1 MPNQSKPKTDSKSP
15 HPKTIEEALARF
27 QMEHHAAGKDGKA
40 NYGTYTT
47 LAGGLNAVQPA
58 THLGLSHTQTF
69 EHIVVGEKVVTVLK
83 TRLLFTGEDRDY
95 DTVIESNLPFPDLVP
110 NRGNIMQALGSAI
123 TYARRY
129 SLLAIYG
136 LAGDD
141 DDAEGSAPTAAHPA
155 GKVFTT
161 KKEIAR
167 SPARGAN
174 ARQAKPSSVAHEMVT
189 GKITQDPYPSSTKIP
204 QAQKDALANEL
215 KTLPP
220 HGRNRVVSAFR
231 QEYNISSEK
240 ISEFITTPEH
250 LSFIKSKI
258 AEVESDSP

>member
-1 MPNQSKPKTDSKSP
+1 MPNQSKPKTDAKSSQ
-15 HPKTIEEALARF
+15 PKTIEEALARF

-83 TRLLFTGEDRDY
+83 TRLLFTGEDDTY
-95 DTVIESNLPFPDLVP
+95 NTVIESNLPFPDLVP

-141 DDAEGSAPTAAHPA
+141 DDAEGSAPVAA
-155 GKVFTT
+155 

-189 GKITQDPYPSSTKIP
+189 GKVAQPSIP
-204 QAQKDALANEL
+204 QSQKDALANEL
-215 KTLPP
+215 KTLSVV
-220 HGRNRVVSAFR
+220 GRNKVISSFR
-231 QEYNISSEK
+231 QQFNISSEK
-240 ISEFITTPEH
+240 VSEFITTPEH
-250 LSFIKSKI
+250 LSFIRSKI

>member
-1 MPNQSKPKTDSKSP
+1 MPNQSKPKTDSKSS

-83 TRLLFTGEDRDY
+83 TRLLFTGEDSDY
-95 DTVIESNLPFPDLVP
+95 NTVIESNLPFPDLVP

-141 DDAEGSAPTAAHPA
+141 DDAEGSAPTAAPA
-155 GKVFTT
+155 

-167 SPARGAN
+167 SPQRGAN
-174 ARQAKPSSVAHEMVT
+174 AK
-189 GKITQDPYPSSTKIP
+189 K
-204 QAQKDALANEL
+204 LANEMIQGNPL
-215 KTLPP
+215 EDLYRDLQDLAPNLRSETLQQFKALRFPKSDIAGNKGLFELIKTEQ
-220 HGRNRVVSAFR
+220 HINDVKAIM
-231 QEYNISSEK
+231 EDIK
-240 ISEFITTPEH
+240 I
-250 LSFIKSKI
+250 
-258 AEVESDSP
+258 DSP

>member
-1 MPNQSKPKTDSKSP
+1 MPNQSKPKTDSKSS

-83 TRLLFTGEDRDY
+83 TRLLFTGEDDTY
-95 DTVIESNLPFPDLVP
+95 NTVIESNLPFPDLVP

-141 DDAEGSAPTAAHPA
+141 DDAEGSAPTATPA
-155 GKVFTT
+155 

-167 SPARGAN
+167 SPQRGAN
-174 ARQAKPSSVAHEMVT
+174 AKR
-189 GKITQDPYPSSTKIP
+189 
-204 QAQKDALANEL
+204 LANEMITGKAPTSTPPEQYLPLLNLEQELRDLAPNLRTEAL
-215 KTLPP
+215 KQFKALRFPK
-220 HGRNRVVSAFR
+220 S
-231 QEYNISSEK
+231 NIVGNKGLFE
-240 ISEFITTPEH
+240 
-250 LSFIKSKI
+250 LIKTEQHIDDVKAI
-258 AEVESDSP
+258 IEDIKSDSP

>member
-1 MPNQSKPKTDSKSP
+1 MPNQSKPKTDSKSS

-40 NYGTYTT
+40 QYGFYTT

-69 EHIVVGEKVVTVLK
+69 EHIVVSEKVVTVVK
-83 TRLLFTGEDRDY
+83 TRLLFTGEDSDY
-95 DTVIESNLPFPDLVP
+95 NTVIESNLPLPDLVP

-155 GKVFTT
+155 GKVFTA
-161 KKEIAR
+161 KKEIVR
-167 SPARGAN
+167 SPQRGAN
-174 ARQAKPSSVAHEMVT
+174 AKKVADEMIIGT
-189 GKITQDPYPSSTKIP
+189 PLDQLFSDL
-204 QAQKDALANEL
+204 QKLNL
-215 KTLPP
+215 KT
-220 HGRNRVVSAFR
+220 R
-231 QEYNISSEK
+231 SEVLVQFK
-240 ISEFITTPEH
+240 ALNFPQSTVKDTDNKGMFALVKTDNH
-250 LSFIKSKI
+250 IKDVRDIMNALENPSL
-258 AEVESDSP
+258 

>member
-1 MPNQSKPKTDSKSP
+1 MPNQSKPKTDAKSSQ
-15 HPKTIEEALARF
+15 PKTIEEALARF

-83 TRLLFTGEDRDY
+83 TRLLFTGEDDTY
-95 DTVIESNLPFPDLVP
+95 NTVIESNLPFPDLVP

-141 DDAEGSAPTAAHPA
+141 DDAEGSAPVAV
-155 GKVFTT
+155 KR
-161 KKEIAR
+161 EIAR
-167 SPARGAN
+167 SPQRGAN
-174 ARQAKPSSVAHEMVT
+174 ARQAKPNSAVKEIVGDLTGRSS
-189 GKITQDPYPSSTKIP
+189 IP
-204 QAQKDALANEL
+204 QSQKDALANEL

-231 QEYNISSEK
+231 QEYKISSEK

>member
-1 MPNQSKPKTDSKSP
+1 MPNQSKPKTDAKSSQ
-15 HPKTIEEALARF
+15 PKTIEEALARF

-83 TRLLFTGEDRDY
+83 TRLLFTGEDDTY
-95 DTVIESNLPFPDLVP
+95 NTVIESNLPFPDLVP

-141 DDAEGSAPTAAHPA
+141 DDAEGSAPVA
-155 GKVFTT
+155 V

-189 GKITQDPYPSSTKIP
+189 GKVAQPSIP
-204 QAQKDALANEL
+204 QPQKDDLAEEL
-215 KTLPP
+215 DKLSLIAK
-220 HGRNRVVSAFR
+220 NKVISAFR
-231 QEYNISSEK
+231 LQYNISSEK

>member
-1 MPNQSKPKTDSKSP
+1 MPNQSKPKTDSKSS

-83 TRLLFTGEDRDY
+83 TRLLFTGEDDTY
-95 DTVIESNLPFPDLVP
+95 NTVIESNLPFPDLVP

-155 GKVFTT
+155 GKVFTA

-167 SPARGAN
+167 SPQRGAN
-174 ARQAKPSSVAHEMVT
+174 ARQAKPNSAVKEIVGDLTGRVT
-189 GKITQDPYPSSTKIP
+189 EAPKVSFTAAQTKKVQDFMATHPEGWDTLVETFNTEFNKTGGKIATSVTTQEQINFVLD
-204 QAQKDALANEL
+204 
-215 KTLPP
+215 
-220 HGRNRVVSAFR
+220 R
-231 QEYNISSEK
+231 
-240 ISEFITTPEH
+240 ITAVEN
-250 LSFIKSKI
+250 LSR
-258 AEVESDSP
+258 

>member
-1 MPNQSKPKTDSKSP
+1 MPNQSKPKTDAKSSQ
-15 HPKTIEEALARF
+15 PKTIEEALARF

-83 TRLLFTGEDRDY
+83 TRLLFTGEDDTY
-95 DTVIESNLPFPDLVP
+95 NTVIESNLPFPDLVP

-141 DDAEGSAPTAAHPA
+141 DDAEGSAPVA
-155 GKVFTT
+155 V

-174 ARQAKPSSVAHEMVT
+174 ARQAKPTSVAHEMVT
-189 GKITQDPYPSSTKIP
+189 GKVAQPSIP
-204 QAQKDALANEL
+204 QSQKDALANEL
-215 KTLPP
+215 KTLSVV
-220 HGRNRVVSAFR
+220 GRNKVISTFR
-231 QEYNISSEK
+231 QEFNISSEK

>member
-1 MPNQSKPKTDSKSP
+1 MPNQSKPKTDAKSSQ
-15 HPKTIEEALARF
+15 PKTIEEALARF

-83 TRLLFTGEDRDY
+83 TRLLFTGEDDTY
-95 DTVIESNLPFPDLVP
+95 NTVIESNLPFPDLVP

-141 DDAEGSAPTAAHPA
+141 DDGEGSAPVAA
-155 GKVFTT
+155 

-167 SPARGAN
+167 SPQRGAN
-174 ARQAKPSSVAHEMVT
+174 ARQAKPNSAVKEILGDLT
-189 GKITQDPYPSSTKIP
+189 GKPSIP
-204 QAQKDALANEL
+204 QSQKDALANEL

-250 LSFIKSKI
+250 LSFIRSKI

>member
-1 MPNQSKPKTDSKSP
+1 MPNQSKPKTDAKSSQ
-15 HPKTIEEALARF
+15 PKTIEEALARF

-40 NYGTYTT
+40 QYGCYTT

-83 TRLLFTGEDRDY
+83 TRLLFTGEDDTY
-95 DTVIESNLPFPDLVP
+95 NTVIESNLPFPDLVP

-141 DDAEGSAPTAAHPA
+141 DDAEGSAPVA
-155 GKVFTT
+155 V

-167 SPARGAN
+167 SPQRGAY
-174 ARQAKPSSVAHEMVT
+174 AKKIANEMIT
-189 GKITQDPYPSSTKIP
+189 GKAPTSTPPEQYLPLLNLEQELRDLAPNLRSEALTQFK
-204 QAQKDALANEL
+204 ALRFPKSNIVGNKGLFEL
-215 KTLPP
+215 IKTEQ
-220 HGRNRVVSAFR
+220 HINDVKAII
-231 QEYNISSEK
+231 ED
-240 ISEFITTPEH
+240 
-250 LSFIKSKI
+250 IK
-258 AEVESDSP
+258 SDSP

>member
-1 MPNQSKPKTDSKSP
+1 MPNQSKPKTDAKSSQ
-15 HPKTIEEALARF
+15 PKTIEEALARF

-83 TRLLFTGEDRDY
+83 TRLLFTGEDDTY
-95 DTVIESNLPFPDLVP
+95 NTVIESNLPFPDLVP

-141 DDAEGSAPTAAHPA
+141 DDAEGSAPVA
-155 GKVFTT
+155 V

-167 SPARGAN
+167 SPQRGAY
-174 ARQAKPSSVAHEMVT
+174 AKKIANEMVT
-189 GKITQDPYPSSTKIP
+189 GRVSTLELEQELRDLAPNLRSEALTQFK
-204 QAQKDALANEL
+204 ALRFPKSNIVGNKGLFEL
-215 KTLPP
+215 IKTEQ
-220 HGRNRVVSAFR
+220 HINDVKAII
-231 QEYNISSEK
+231 ED
-240 ISEFITTPEH
+240 
-250 LSFIKSKI
+250 IK
-258 AEVESDSP
+258 SDSP

>member
-1 MPNQSKPKTDSKSP
+1 MPNQSKPKTDAKSSQ
-15 HPKTIEEALARF
+15 PKTIEEALARF

-83 TRLLFTGEDRDY
+83 TRLLFTGEDDTY
-95 DTVIESNLPFPDLVP
+95 NTVIESNLPFPDLVP

-141 DDAEGSAPTAAHPA
+141 DDAEGSAPVA
-155 GKVFTT
+155 V

-174 ARQAKPSSVAHEMVT
+174 ARQAKASPVAHEMVT
-189 GKITQDPYPSSTKIP
+189 GKVAQSSIP
-204 QAQKDALANEL
+204 QAQKDALAKEL
-215 KTLPP
+215 ETLPP
-220 HGRNRVVSAFR
+220 HGRNRVISTFR
-231 QEYNISSEK
+231 QQFNISSEK

>member
-1 MPNQSKPKTDSKSP
+1 MPNQSKPKTDSKSS

-83 TRLLFTGEDRDY
+83 TRLLFTGEDDTY
-95 DTVIESNLPFPDLVP
+95 NTVIESNLPFPDLVP

-141 DDAEGSAPTAAHPA
+141 DDAEGSAPTAIPA
-155 GKVFTT
+155 

-167 SPARGAN
+167 SPQRGAN
-174 ARQAKPSSVAHEMVT
+174 ARQAKPSPVAHEMVT
-189 GKITQDPYPSSTKIP
+189 GKVAEPSIP
-204 QAQKDALANEL
+204 QNQKDDLANEL

-220 HGRNRVVSAFR
+220 HGRNRVISAFR

>member
-1 MPNQSKPKTDSKSP
+1 MPNQSKPKTDSKSSQ
-15 HPKTIEEALARF
+15 PKTIEEALARF

-141 DDAEGSAPTAAHPA
+141 DDAEGSAPTAAPA
-155 GKVFTT
+155 

-167 SPARGAN
+167 SPQRGAN
-174 ARQAKPSSVAHEMVT
+174 ARQAKPSPVAHEMVT
-189 GKITQDPYPSSTKIP
+189 GKVAQASIP
-204 QAQKDALANEL
+204 QSQKDALANEL

-220 HGRNRVVSAFR
+220 HGRNRVISAFR

>member
-1 MPNQSKPKTDSKSP
+1 MPNQSKPKTDSKSS

-83 TRLLFTGEDRDY
+83 TRLLFTGEDSDY
-95 DTVIESNLPFPDLVP
+95 NTVIESNLPFPDLVP

-141 DDAEGSAPTAAHPA
+141 DDAEGSAPTAIPA
-155 GKVFTT
+155 

-167 SPARGAN
+167 SPQRHSWDDKRG
-174 ARQAKPSSVAHEMVT
+174 SSSKKAEPNSAVKEIVGDLT
-189 GKITQDPYPSSTKIP
+189 GRSSIP
-204 QAQKDALANEL
+204 QSQKDDLANEL
-215 KTLPP
+215 KTLPVI
-220 HGRNRVVSAFR
+220 GRNKVISAFR

>member
-1 MPNQSKPKTDSKSP
+1 MPNQSKPKTDSKSS

-83 TRLLFTGEDRDY
+83 TRLLFTGEDSDY
-95 DTVIESNLPFPDLVP
+95 NTVIESNLPFPDLVP

-141 DDAEGSAPTAAHPA
+141 DDAEGSAPTAIPA
-155 GKVFTT
+155 

-167 SPARGAN
+167 SPQRGAN
-174 ARQAKPSSVAHEMVT
+174 ARQAKPNSAVKEIVGDLTGRSS
-189 GKITQDPYPSSTKIP
+189 IP
-204 QAQKDALANEL
+204 QSQKDDLANEL

-220 HGRNRVVSAFR
+220 HGRNRVISAFR

>member
-1 MPNQSKPKTDSKSP
+1 MPNQSKPKTDAKSS

-69 EHIVVGEKVVTVLK
+69 YHLVVGEKVVTVLK
-83 TRLLFTGEDRDY
+83 TRLLFTGEDSDY
-95 DTVIESNLPFPDLVP
+95 NTVIESSLPIPDLVP

-141 DDAEGSAPTAAHPA
+141 DDAEGSAPVA
-155 GKVFTT
+155 V

-174 ARQAKPSSVAHEMVT
+174 ARQAKPSPVAHEMVT
-189 GKITQDPYPSSTKIP
+189 GKVTQPSIP
-204 QAQKDALANEL
+204 QSQKDDLAKDLDKLSLTAKN
-215 KTLPP
+215 K
-220 HGRNRVVSAFR
+220 VISAFR
-231 QEYNISSEK
+231 LEYKISSTK

>member
-1 MPNQSKPKTDSKSP
+1 MPNQSKPKTDSKSS

-83 TRLLFTGEDRDY
+83 TRLLFTGEDDTY
-95 DTVIESNLPFPDLVP
+95 NTVIESNLPFPDLVP

-141 DDAEGSAPTAAHPA
+141 DDAEGSAPTAIPA
-155 GKVFTT
+155 

-167 SPARGAN
+167 SPQRGAN
-174 ARQAKPSSVAHEMVT
+174 ARQAKPNSAVKEIVGDLTGRSS
-189 GKITQDPYPSSTKIP
+189 IP
-204 QAQKDALANEL
+204 QSQKDDLANEL

-220 HGRNRVVSAFR
+220 HGRNRVISAFR

>member
-1 MPNQSKPKTDSKSP
+1 MPNQSKPKTDSKSS

-83 TRLLFTGEDRDY
+83 TRLLFTGEDSDY
-95 DTVIESNLPFPDLVP
+95 NTVIESNLPFPDLVP

-141 DDAEGSAPTAAHPA
+141 DDAEGSAPTAIP
-155 GKVFTT
+155 V

-167 SPARGAN
+167 SPQRGAN
-174 ARQAKPSSVAHEMVT
+174 TRQAKPNSAVKEIVGDLTGRSS
-189 GKITQDPYPSSTKIP
+189 IP
-204 QAQKDALANEL
+204 QSQKDDLANEL

-220 HGRNRVVSAFR
+220 HGRNRVISAFR

>member
-1 MPNQSKPKTDSKSP
+1 MPNQSKPKTDTKSS
-15 HPKTIEEALARF
+15 HPKTIEEALAKF

-83 TRLLFTGEDRDY
+83 TRLLFTGEDDTY
-95 DTVIESNLPFPDLVP
+95 NTVIESNLPFPDLVP

-141 DDAEGSAPTAAHPA
+141 DDAEGSAPVA
-155 GKVFTT
+155 V

-167 SPARGAN
+167 SPQRGAY
-174 ARQAKPSSVAHEMVT
+174 AKKIANEMVT
-189 GKITQDPYPSSTKIP
+189 GRVSTLELEQELRDLAPNLRSEALTQFK
-204 QAQKDALANEL
+204 ALRFPKSNIVGNKGLFEL
-215 KTLPP
+215 IKTEQ
-220 HGRNRVVSAFR
+220 HINDVKAII
-231 QEYNISSEK
+231 ED
-240 ISEFITTPEH
+240 
-250 LSFIKSKI
+250 IK
-258 AEVESDSP
+258 SDSP

>member
-1 MPNQSKPKTDSKSP
+1 MPNQSKPKTDAKSSQ
-15 HPKTIEEALARF
+15 PKTIEEALARF

-83 TRLLFTGEDRDY
+83 TRLLFTGEDDTY
-95 DTVIESNLPFPDLVP
+95 NTVIESNLPFPDLVP

-141 DDAEGSAPTAAHPA
+141 DDAEGSAPVA
-155 GKVFTT
+155 V

-174 ARQAKPSSVAHEMVT
+174 ARQAKPNSAVKEILGDLT
-189 GKITQDPYPSSTKIP
+189 GKPSIP
-204 QAQKDALANEL
+204 QSQKDALANEL

-231 QEYNISSEK
+231 QEYKISSEK

>member
-1 MPNQSKPKTDSKSP
+1 MPNQSKPKTDSKSSQ
-15 HPKTIEEALARF
+15 PKTIEEALARF

-83 TRLLFTGEDRDY
+83 TRLLFTGEDSDY
-95 DTVIESNLPFPDLVP
+95 NTVIESNLPFPDLVP

-141 DDAEGSAPTAAHPA
+141 DDGEGSAPVAA
-155 GKVFTT
+155 

-167 SPARGAN
+167 SPQRGSN
-174 ARQAKPSSVAHEMVT
+174 SRQVKASPAAHEMVT
-189 GKITQDPYPSSTKIP
+189 GKVTKASIP
-204 QAQKDALANEL
+204 QSQKDDLAKEL
-215 KTLPP
+215 QALPP
-220 HGRNRVVSAFR
+220 HGRNRVLSTFR
-231 QEYNISSEK
+231 QQFNISSEK

-250 LSFIKSKI
+250 LSFIRSKI

>member
-1 MPNQSKPKTDSKSP
+1 MPNQSKPKTDAKSSQ
-15 HPKTIEEALARF
+15 PKTIEEALARF

-83 TRLLFTGEDRDY
+83 TRLLFTGEDDTY
-95 DTVIESNLPFPDLVP
+95 NTVIESNLPFPDLVP

-141 DDAEGSAPTAAHPA
+141 DDAEGSAPVA
-155 GKVFTT
+155 V

-189 GKITQDPYPSSTKIP
+189 GKVAQPSIP
-204 QAQKDALANEL
+204 QSQKDALANEL
-215 KTLPP
+215 KTLSVV
-220 HGRNRVVSAFR
+220 GRNKVISTFR
-231 QEYNISSEK
+231 QQFNISSEK